1 MEIPIGCVPR
11 RREPGN
17 MSASDESDQIFP
29 SRRIQRLAR
38 TRLPMAAAF
47 VFVGL
52 WALGALTALPALAG
66 FVLIAA
72 AALLDQGMRTPAPAV
87 TRQDERTVSRTGDAW
102 LEEILGG
109 LPDPVI
115 ALNRGEEVVALNS
128 QASALAPAL
137 RRNEPISLGLRV

>member
-29 SRRIQRLAR
+29 GRRIQRLAR
-38 TRLPMAAAF
+38 TRLLMAAAL

-52 WALGALTALPALAG
+52 WALGALTAVPALAA

-72 AALLDQGMRTPAPAV
+72 AALLDQGTREPAPVAA
-87 TRQDERTVSRTGDAW
+87 RQDERPASRTGDAW
-102 LEEILGG
+102 LEAVLTG

-115 ALNRGEEVVALNS
+115 ALNRGEEVVAFNS
-128 QASALAPAL
+128 QAS
-137 RRNEPISLGLRV
+137 